1 MIDNY
6 ITNINKGYIESV
18 FNEIEKYFLSNKKTF
33 FETIKMKI
41 KNYNIDYLK
50 RYVLNTIYNNFID
63 NVIPI
68 LISDIFDQKIIN
80 AMLEKEK

>member
-18 FNEIEKYFLSNKKTF
+18 FNEIEKYFLSNKKIF

-50 RYVLNTIYNNFID
+50 RYVLNTIYNYFID
-63 NVIPI
+63 NLNFIKNPI
-68 LISDIFDQKIIN
+68 RLIII
-80 AMLEKEK
+80 